1 LTLFPFNIRIY
12 GIIIDNNKVLV
23 SDEIVKGNFVT
34 KFPGGGLQ
42 FGEGPLECIK
52 REMME
57 ETGQEF
63 EVVKHVYTTD
73 FFQRS
78 AFDPNHQVI
87 SIYYQLSPVQPIR
100 FLISD
105 HEFNF
110 KENTEGAQSF
120 RWIQINKISQN
131 LFTLPIDRVV
141 GELLKKNYG

>member
-1 LTLFPFNIRIY
+1 MTLFPFNIRIY